1 MAVTQK
7 VASRE
12 ALAAVLDR
20 YDTACA
26 ELEKVSFTA
35 LTCRESLAVLTR
47 REKVLRAGAGVE
59 HRLIAQLTSTGTPG
73 ELGATKWSS
82 VLAERLRISTTEAN
96 RRLDEAADLG
106 PRTTL
111 SGEVLDPKLPTFAA
125 GIASGTV
132 GAENVKIAR
141 AVIAKIP
148 AFVDV
153 GTRAEAEAQLGTL
166 AARMRPEDFG
176 KASAHLLFLLN
187 QDGEFSEVDRE
198 RRRELTFGKQGPD
211 GMTPVSG
218 WLDPEA
224 AAYWEAIMAKLA
236 APGMCNPADESP
248 QVDGEPTNEHAKSDQ
263 RTQTQ
268 RNHDAFKTAGRAL
281 LASGELGQLNGLP
294 VTVMASTT
302 IEQLHKAI
310 GHAVTAGGTRL
321 PMSDVIR
328 MASHAVHYLTIF
340 AEKKTIPL
348 YLGRTR
354 RFASPGQRIVLHQRD
369 RGCTRPGC
377 TAPGYRCQAH
387 HAECDWAQ
395 DGQTN
400 IDDLALACGPCNRLV
415 KEGGW
420 RTRIR
425 KDGRVEWIPPP
436 DLDVGQPRVNNF
448 HHPEQLLLPGEDGE
462 S

>member
-1 MAVTQK
+1 VI
-7 VASRE
+7 
-12 ALAAVLDR
+12 
-20 YDTACA
+20 
-26 ELEKVSFTA
+26 
-35 LTCRESLAVLTR
+35 
-47 REKVLRAGAGVE
+47 RAGAGVE
-59 HRLIAQLTSTGTPG
+59 HRLIAQLVSTGTPG
-73 ELGATKWSS
+73 ELGPTKWSS

-106 PRTTL
+106 PRHSL
-111 SGEVLDPKLPTFAA
+111 AGEPLDPKLPTFAA
-125 GIASGTV
+125 GIAAGTV

-141 AVIAKIP
+141 AFMAKIP
-148 AFVDV
+148 AFVDL
-153 GTRAEAEAQLGTL
+153 GTRTEAEAQLGTL
-166 AARMRPEDFG
+166 AARMRPEDFS
-176 KASAHLLFLLN
+176 KATAHLLFLLN

-198 RRRELTFGKQGPD
+198 RRRELTFGKQGAD

-224 AAYWEAIMAKLA
+224 AAYWEAVMAKLA

-248 QVDGEPTNEHAKSDQ
+248 QVDGEPTPDAVTRDQ
-263 RTQTQ
+263 RTQKQ
-268 RNHDAFKTAGRAL
+268 RNHDALKAAGRAV

-294 VTVMASTT
+294 VTVIASTT
-302 IEQLHKAI
+302 VAELESAAGQ
-310 GHAVTAGGTRL
+310 AVTAGGTLL
-321 PMSDVIR
+321 PMPDLIR
-328 MASHAVHYLTIF
+328 MASHAIHYLVIYGG
-340 AEKKTIPL
+340 EGKVL
-348 YLGRTR
+348 HLGRTR
-354 RFASPGQRIVLHQRD
+354 RFASPAQRIALHHRD

-415 KEGGW
+415 KKGGW

-448 HHPEQLLLPGEDGE
+448 HHPEQLLLPDEDGE
-462 S
+462 G

>member
-1 MAVTQK
+1 MSVVQE
-7 VASRE
+7 VSSRE
-12 ALAAVLDR
+12 AVAAVLDR
-20 YDTACA
+20 YDAACA

-35 LTCRESLAVLTR
+35 LTCRESLAVLAR
-47 REKVLRAGAGVE
+47 REKMLRAGAGVE

-111 SGEVLDPKLPTFAA
+111 SGEELEPTLPTFAA
-125 GIASGTV
+125 GIAAGTV

-141 AVIAKIP
+141 AFMAKVP
-148 AFVDV
+148 THVDV
-153 GTRAEAEAQLGTL
+153 GTRAEAEAQLGEL

-176 KASAHLLFLLN
+176 KAAAHLLFLLN
-187 QDGEFSEVDRE
+187 QDGEFSEADRE
-198 RRRELTFGKQGPD
+198 RRRELTFGKQGAD

-236 APGMCNPADESP
+236 APGMCNPADQYP
-248 QVDGEPTNEHAKSDQ
+248 QVDGEPTDEHATSDQ

-294 VTVMASTT
+294 VTVMVSTT
-302 IEQLHKAI
+302 IEQLHQAI
-310 GHAVTAGGTRL
+310 GHAVTAGGTWL
-321 PMSDVIR
+321 PMADVIR
-328 MASHAVHYLTIF
+328 MASHAIHYLTIF
-340 AEKKTIPL
+340 AEKKNIPL

-354 RFASPGQRIVLHQRD
+354 RFASPGQRIALHQRD

-387 HAECDWAQ
+387 HAECDWAL
-395 DGQTN
+395 DGHTN
-400 IDDLALACGPCNRLV
+400 VDTLALACGPCNRLV

-425 KDGRVEWIPPP
+425 RDGRVEWIPPP
-436 DLDVGQPRVNNF
+436 DLDVGQPRVNNY
-448 HHPEQLLLPGEDGE
+448 HHPEQLLLPNEDGE
-462 S
+462 G

>member
-1 MAVTQK
+1 MSVAHE

-12 ALAAVLDR
+12 AVAAVLDR
-20 YDTACA
+20 YDAACA

-35 LTCRESLAVLTR
+35 LTCRESLAVLAR

-59 HRLIAQLTSTGTPG
+59 HRLIAQLLSTGTPG

-106 PRTTL
+106 PRHTL
-111 SGEVLDPKLPTFAA
+111 GGEPLDPKLPTFAS
-125 GIASGTV
+125 GIAAGAV
-132 GAENVKIAR
+132 GAENVRIAR
-141 AVIAKIP
+141 AFMAKVP
-148 AFVDV
+148 AFVDAT
-153 GTRAEAEAQLGTL
+153 TRSEAEIQLGKL
-166 AARMRPEDFG
+166 AATMRPEDFG
-176 KASAHLLFLLN
+176 KATAQLLYLLN
-187 QDGEFSEVDRE
+187 QDGEFSDADRE
-198 RRRELTFGKQGPD
+198 RRRELTIGKQGPD

-236 APGMCNPADESP
+236 APGMCNAADESP
-248 QVDGEPTNEHAKSDQ
+248 QVDGEPSPEAINRDQ

-281 LASGELGQLNGLP
+281 LASGDLGQLNGLP
-294 VTVMASTT
+294 VTVMVSTT
-302 IEQLHKAI
+302 IEELHQAI
-310 GHAVTAGGTRL
+310 GHAVTAGGTWL
-321 PMSDVIR
+321 PMADVIR
-328 MASHAVHYLTIF
+328 MASHAIHYLTIF
-340 AEKKTIPL
+340 AKKKSIPL

-354 RFASPGQRIVLHQRD
+354 RFASPGQRIALHQRD

-425 KDGRVEWIPPP
+425 RDGRVEWIPPP

-448 HHPEQLLLPGEDGE
+448 HHPEQLLLPDEDGE
-462 S
+462 

>member
-1 MAVTQK
+1 MSVVQE

-12 ALAAVLDR
+12 AVAAVLDR
-20 YDTACA
+20 YDAACA

-35 LTCRESLAVLTR
+35 LTCRESLAVLAR
-47 REKVLRAGAGVE
+47 REKMVRAGAGVE

-111 SGEVLDPKLPTFAA
+111 SGEVLDPTLPTFAA
-125 GIASGTV
+125 GIADGTV

-141 AVIAKIP
+141 AVIARIP

-153 GTRAEAEAQLGTL
+153 GTRVDVEVQLGQL
-166 AARMRPEDFG
+166 AARMRPEDFC
-176 KASAHLLFLLN
+176 KAAAHLLFLLN
-187 QDGEFSEVDRE
+187 QDGEFSDADRE
-198 RRRELTFGKQGPD
+198 RRRELTIGKQGPD
-211 GMTPVSG
+211 GMSYLSG

-224 AAYWEAIMAKLA
+224 RATWEPILAKLA
-236 APGMCNPADESP
+236 APGMCNPEDESP
-248 QVDGEPTNEHAKSDQ
+248 QVDGEPSDEAVKRDQ
-263 RTQTQ
+263 RTQSQ
-268 RNHDAFKTAGRAL
+268 RNHDAFKAAGRAV

-294 VTVMASTT
+294 VAIIVSTT

-310 GHAVTAGGTRL
+310 GQAVTAGGTRL

-328 MASHAVHYLTIF
+328 MASHAVHYLAIF
-340 AEKKTIPL
+340 TKKKSIPL
-348 YLGRTR
+348 YLGRQR
-354 RFASPGQRIVLHQRD
+354 RFASPGQRIVLHARD

-400 IDDLALACGPCNRLV
+400 VDTLTLACGPCNRLV
-415 KEGGW
+415 KKGGW

-425 KDGRVEWIPPP
+425 RDGRVEWIPPP

-448 HHPEQLLLPGEDGE
+448 HHPERLLLPDEDGD
-462 S
+462 